1 MPSHA
6 FRHRLLAA
14 AALAPLASIPAHAA
28 PVPVVDTRSSSPVTN
43 VSREHLEN
51 LPVGRRPEDLI
62 RTCPSNTIPTISR
75 QPDVLIDGKPLVDLN
90 CVQPADID
98 MIEVYQVHNAARA
111 EYGAPPLVWDPAL
124 VQSSAG
130 VAQQRVRTGTLE
142 HSSREGRGTV
152 RENISQGLPWWSTRQ
167 LMANWEKEK
176 KNFVPGIFPN
186 VSRTHNWYDIGHWA
200 QMIWIQTVLI
210 GCTKATGGSAA
221 WLVCHYNPGGNKDGK
236 TVGIPPLQTQQV
248 ASAPDATIRPR
259 LIGGDYGGKIAQ
271 GETPKTELPWH
282 PQFNPHGKRPEVD
295 QELVLDATEQSTG
308 GRIDYD
314 EFVKPGVATSL
325 FDLGIYGKI
334 EPWDNSGLAYQSFDR
349 DPDHEYVGLSEAF
362 AEIRI
367 PLIGD
372 LPAADLS
379 YEYGYDGGLFVGYD
393 MGSFRLESEVAY
405 KKADLE
411 SFDTAIEGVP
421 ETTVDT
427 KVEQPNLPKA
437 EVFNSNGAND
447 ANANSSEDS
456 TEADEPDAKVEEGD
470 DGTVEGMAPVQTAK
484 NEDFNP
490 CRVPITKSSSM
501 IPEELY
507 VLTLQAEFVAKKG
520 DLESLRGYERLA
532 REIADGVKAGEI
544 KGLDPGYATEVA
556 QKIGAILDAAVGPVS
571 TSVQQPELPTQEVY
585 NPADAQKCSVDDV
598 M

>member
-1 MPSHA
+1 M
-6 FRHRLLAA
+6 
-14 AALAPLASIPAHAA
+14 
-28 PVPVVDTRSSSPVTN
+28 
-43 VSREHLEN
+43 
-51 LPVGRRPEDLI
+51 
-62 RTCPSNTIPTISR
+62 
-75 QPDVLIDGKPLVDLN
+75 LIDGKPLVDLN

-152 RENISQGLPWWSTRQ
+152 RENISQGLPWWSTSQ
-167 LMANWEKEK
+167 LLGNWQKEK
-176 KNFVPGIFPN
+176 LNFVPGTFPN
-186 VSRTHNWYDIGHWA
+186 VSRTGNWYDIGHWA

-236 TVGIPPLQTQQV
+236 PVGIPPLQTQQV
-248 ASAPDATIRPR
+248 ASAPNGTIRPR
-259 LIGGDYGGKIAQ
+259 LIGGDYLGGAAQ
-271 GETPKTELPWH
+271 TSSSG
-282 PQFNPHGKRPEVD
+282 QGDR
-295 QELVLDATEQSTG
+295 EQ
-308 GRIDYD
+308 
-314 EFVKPGVATSL
+314 
-325 FDLGIYGKI
+325 
-334 EPWDNSGLAYQSFDR
+334 AYQGASTTLNDR
-349 DPDHEYVGLSEAF
+349 LARRGSLPGEVSLGLNVNYPTGLIALDPFYVAGEDRPIIADH
-362 AEIRI
+362 
-367 PLIGD
+367 D
-372 LPAADLS
+372 
-379 YEYGYDGGLFVGYD
+379 YGYDGGLFVGYD

-405 KKADLE
+405 KKADIE

-421 ETTVDT
+421 ETTVDN

-437 EVFNSNGAND
+437 EVFNPNGAND
-447 ANANSSEDS
+447 ANANSSEDL

-470 DGTVEGMAPVQTAK
+470 DGTVEGMGPVQTAK

-507 VLTLQAEFVAKKG
+507 ALTLQAEFVAKKG

-544 KGLDPGYATEVA
+544 KGLDPSYATEVA

-571 TSVQQPELPTQEVY
+571 TSVQQPELPTHEVY